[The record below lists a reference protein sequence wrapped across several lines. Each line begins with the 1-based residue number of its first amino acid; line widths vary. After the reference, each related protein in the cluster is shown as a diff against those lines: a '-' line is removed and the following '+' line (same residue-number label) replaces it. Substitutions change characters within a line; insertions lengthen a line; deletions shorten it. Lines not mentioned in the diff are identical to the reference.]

1 MSKQK
6 TVKETKVTNVLTAKR
21 GRPVVTDSARQ
32 IKLAARDERVANGGS
47 VERGRPNNPNSAR
60 QIRLAEAAARKAN
73 GIAIKVGRPRLV
85 KVELVEELVEA

>member
-6 TVKETKVTNVLTAKR
+6 TTTATKVTNVLTAKR
-21 GRPVVTDSARQ
+21 GRPVVEGCARQ
-32 IKLAARDERVANGGS
+32 AKLAARAERVAKGGS

-73 GIAIKVGRPRLV
+73 GIVVKVGRPKLV
-85 KVELVEELVEA
+85 KVELELVEA

>member
-6 TVKETKVTNVLTAKR
+6 TVKETKVTNVSTAKR
-21 GRPVVTDSARQ
+21 GRPVVEGCARQ
-32 IKLAARDERVANGGS
+32 IKLSARAERVAKGGS

-73 GIAIKVGRPRLV
+73 GIVIKVGRP
-85 KVELVEELVEA
+85 KMIKAETELVEA

>member
-6 TVKETKVTNVLTAKR
+6 TVTETVVTNVVTAKR
-21 GRPVVTDSARQ
+21 GRPVIAGCARQ